1 MPVSELRTVVTTRE
15 VPTLLSASMIG
26 RLPTAMAT
34 IGVLLL
40 VRGEGGDYTLAGALT
55 ALFTIGTAI
64 GQPTL
69 ARSVDRR
76 GQTGILAVAAGVS
89 TVAFIALA
97 LAGAHHVA
105 VSALA
110 ALFAGLATPPLEP
123 CLRALWP
130 HVVAGGSTLSAALSL
145 DVGLQEVIFVAGP
158 LLGVGGVALGGHR
171 GGVLG
176 CALFGLVGTVGF
188 AFTHASRRW
197 QPTATAAQRGD
208 SPLRHSVLVRILVV
222 ALAAGV
228 PVGALAIVAAA
239 YAAQHGNA
247 SLTGWALATN
257 AAGALVSGVYGAIRP
272 ISRTSAAALTL
283 AGLALAVGY
292 LPLAIPLPPAGWLP
306 LAALAGL
313 ALPVVLS
320 LVFQRIQ
327 AHCPPHLLTE
337 ANAWVV
343 TAFGSGAATAA
354 LVAGIVTD
362 HVGHSA
368 AVPVLVLSS
377 SAVTVVDC
385 ALGFQR
391 DRPDA
396 EGVQYFA

>member
-1 MPVSELRTVVTTRE
+1 MSELGTVVTTRE
-15 VPTLLSASMIG
+15 VPTLLSTSMIG

-40 VRGEGGDYTLAGALT
+40 IRGEGGDYTLAGAIT
-55 ALFTIGTAI
+55 ALFTVGTAI
-64 GQPTL
+64 GQPLL
-69 ARSVDRR
+69 ARMVDRR
-76 GQTGILAVAAGVS
+76 GQTGILSVASVVS
-89 TVAFIALA
+89 TAAFVTLA
-97 LAGAHHVA
+97 LGGAHHVV
-105 VSALA
+105 VSAVA
-110 ALFAGLATPPLEP
+110 ALVAGLATPPLEP

-130 HVVAGGSTLSAALSL
+130 HVVSGGSTLQAALSL
-145 DVGLQEVIFVAGP
+145 DVGLQELIFVAGP

-176 CALFGLVGTVGF
+176 CALFGLIGTIGF
-188 AFTHASRRW
+188 ASSRASRQW
-197 QPTATAAQRGD
+197 QPAATSAYRRD
-208 SPLRHSVLVRILVV
+208 SPLRYPILVRILVV

-239 YAAQHGNA
+239 YAAHHGNSA
-247 SLTGWALATN
+247 ITGWALAAN
-257 AAGALVSGVYGAIRP
+257 AAGALVSGGYGAIRP
-272 ISRTSAAALTL
+272 ITRTSATALTL

-292 LPLAIPLPPAGWLP
+292 LPLAIPLPPIGWLP

-327 AHCPPHLLTE
+327 AYCPPYLLTE

-362 HVGHSA
+362 HVGHTA
-368 AVPVLVLSS
+368 AVPVLVLSA
-377 SAVTVVDC
+377 SAVTGLGC
-385 ALGFQR
+385 ALSFQR
-391 DRPDA
+391 ERH
-396 EGVQYFA
+396 